1 MSNDE
6 KTEALKLCVPLLER
20 FLDLNKDAQTKLSG
34 WQADICFNTTMQ
46 ISAALVKS
54 KAALGLDLIE
64 PTEHYDEQTK
74 SYVSGPPK
82 SSN

>member
-1 MSNDE
+1 MSNE

-20 FLDLNKDAQTKLSG
+20 FLDLNKDAQTRLTG
-34 WQADICFNTTMQ
+34 WQADICFNTTME
-46 ISAALVKS
+46 IAAALVKA

-64 PTEHYDEQTK
+64 QTEHYDEESK
-74 SYVSGPPK
+74 SYVK